1 MTQVVRFHICPGCLY
16 SFRVRLPHPLP
27 RVAVKQVLLRPLV
40 VVPKTKEL
48 QVIFGHVLDQ
58 SVAIF
63 SKRNGVL
70 SSLHFWKQCQLAE
83 LLEALFFSPVQ
94 IPQDDANA
102 SSVPARGCGAF
113 SDTCK
118 T

>member
-1 MTQVVRFHICPGCLY
+1 MTQIVRFHICPGCLY

-40 VVPKTKEL
+40 IVPKTNEL

-70 SSLHFWKQCQLAE
+70 SSFHFWKQCQLAE
-83 LLEALFFSPVQ
+83 LLEALFFSHVQ
-94 IPQDDANA
+94 IPQDANA

-113 SDTCK
+113 SDTCS